1 MEISMPLT
9 WKSDGDLGAVTP
21 LSKGTLK
28 LNFNNCSL
36 GNSCQLGIGNI
47 IRTTQLGLSKLLKI
61 TDFGLDIKAKIL
73 ALPKGLKSAGGLGIP
88 SLVVKGGG
96 ATRRQFFF
104 VLPMKGEDHNY
115 MSIKSKDLG
124 ISPEFGVI
132 LILKIHIR

>member
-36 GNSCQLGIGNI
+36 GNLCQLGIGNI

-88 SLVVKGGG
+88 SLVVRGWGGG
-96 ATRRQFFF
+96 DSET
-104 VLPMKGEDHNY
+104 
-115 MSIKSKDLG
+115 
-124 ISPEFGVI
+124 I
-132 LILKIHIR
+132 LFRVANEGRGS

>member
-9 WKSDGDLGAVTP
+9 WKSGGDLGAVTP

-36 GNSCQLGIGNI
+36 GNSCQLGIGNL
-47 IRTTQLGLSKLLKI
+47 IRTTQLGLSKPLKI

-73 ALPKGLKSAGGLGIP
+73 ALLKGLKGAGGLGIP
-88 SLVVKGGG
+88 SLVVEGG
-96 ATRRQFFF
+96 TRRQFYF

-115 MSIKSKDLG
+115 MSIKSKDLR

-132 LILKIHIR
+132 LILKTHIR

>member
-1 MEISMPLT
+1 MPLT

-36 GNSCQLGIGNI
+36 GNLCQLGIGNI

-88 SLVVKGGG
+88 SLVVKEGG
-96 ATRRQFFF
+96 TRRQFFF